1 MKIQWWF
8 EPWITSRYCAL
19 SSKRINLFRRCQ
31 IVHHVELS
39 FCFPKQAA
47 ISEKILTPGVENL
60 SLQWRIL
67 AQISVDAFT
76 SIAESSVRAFV
87 LAGRFLI
94 YIYLFSHG
102 FFALPFN
109 YEERTLIPGFYVS
122 SISSRP
128 LNSRFTTHG
137 LNRKYL
143 QQLYQPLKIQ
153 TISLHYFVIS
163 DQTDHEV
170 FTQTQGNAKMA
181 SAKTPLDKMQLGVI
195 YRQMG
200 WTKIVEN
207 LQYFQCAAAPFGG

>member
-1 MKIQWWF
+1 MHAALLAKMSMREEYYSNNRTYTGMHSLGFAHNKGGFYSMKIQWWF

-143 QQLYQPLKIQ
+143 Q
-153 TISLHYFVIS
+153 
-163 DQTDHEV
+163 
-170 FTQTQGNAKMA
+170 
-181 SAKTPLDKMQLGVI
+181 
-195 YRQMG
+195 
-200 WTKIVEN
+200 
-207 LQYFQCAAAPFGG
+207 